1 MPETLEKCSFLTR
14 VPLDRAIAAVPSF
27 CLPEPL
33 RVDEN
38 EDPTGVEDYIAQ

>member
-1 MPETLEKCSFLTR
+1 MSTPAFVHHEVTLGG
-14 VPLDRAIAAVPSF
+14 PSF

>member
-1 MPETLEKCSFLTR
+1 MKSVEK
-14 VPLDRAIAAVPSF
+14 PSF

-38 EDPTGVEDYIAQ
+38 KDPTGVEGYIAK

>member
-1 MPETLEKCSFLTR
+1 MALACALLPLRDHGVTLEG
-14 VPLDRAIAAVPSF
+14 VPLF

-38 EDPTGVEDYIAQ
+38 EDPTGVEYYIAQ